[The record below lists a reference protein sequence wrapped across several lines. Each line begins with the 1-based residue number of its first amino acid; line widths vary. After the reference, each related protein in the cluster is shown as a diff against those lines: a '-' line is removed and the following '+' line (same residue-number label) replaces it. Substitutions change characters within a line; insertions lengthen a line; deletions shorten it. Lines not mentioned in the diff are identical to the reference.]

1 MTAAAAFPKFTA
13 RLRRILAAR
22 DTGEGWKN
30 LTRSERRRA
39 RELEADGLFCFAV
52 GNERGKDIALRI
64 ANHLLKT
71 IIKEVR

>member
-1 MTAAAAFPKFTA
+1 VFPGA
-13 RLRRILAAR
+13 HVP
-22 DTGEGWKN
+22 
-30 LTRSERRRA
+30 
-39 RELEADGLFCFAV
+39 CPV

>member
-1 MTAAAAFPKFTA
+1 VFAGVAEEPGV
-13 RLRRILAAR
+13 L
-22 DTGEGWKN
+22 WNSSKN
-30 LTRSERRRA
+30 PLYM
-39 RELEADGLFCFAV
+39 FCFAV